1 MHHLLEQQTKR
12 FLRKDAPL
20 PQGWDMFLAAVDDA
34 YSTTDV
40 DRQRF
45 EHSLGMISKELA
57 GLRADLAERQLAEA
71 QLEHL
76 LSLLGAILESTT
88 DGMLALNRDGMIVR
102 FNQRFVEMWNIPDE
116 IMAFWEHQKVVEHV
130 LNQLKDPGSLREK
143 IAYLQLHPEMESNDI
158 LECMDGRIIER
169 YSLPQPIGVD
179 SLGRILSFRD
189 ITARKRAEEALHREK
204 EEQKALIRK
213 LETAH
218 NKLLQSEKMAS
229 IGQLAAGVAHEINNP
244 IGYVNSNLGS
254 LGQYVE
260 KLIGVMEACERAES
274 SPYVP
279 SLLEEIRSLKQETD
293 WGYLKQDVR
302 DLLRESAEGIVRVKQ
317 IVQDLK
323 DFSHVDQAEWLFVD
337 LHKGI
342 DSTLNIVRSEIKY
355 NAEVVKE
362 YGIIPPVECMAS
374 QLNQVF
380 MNMLINASHA
390 IGEGSYGKIT
400 IRSGTKNDMAWVEFS
415 DTGKGIAPENMKR
428 IFDPFFT
435 TKPVG
440 KGTGLGLSLSFGI
453 IEKHRGHIEVESEAG
468 KGATF
473 RVWLPVKQSSEGA
486 SNAAVGRVSGFIA

>member
-12 FLRKDAPL
+12 FLHKDAPL

-34 YSTTDV
+34 YSTADA
-40 DRQRF
+40 DRQGL
-45 EHSLGMISKELA
+45 EHSLELMSKELA

-88 DGMLALNRDGMIVR
+88 DGMLALDRNGRIVR

-179 SLGRILSFRD
+179 SVGRILSFRD
-189 ITARKRAEEALHREK
+189 ITERKRAEEALRREQ
-204 EEQKALIRK
+204 EEQKALIQK

-218 NKLLQSEKMAS
+218 NQLLQSEKMAS

-254 LGQYVE
+254 LAQYVE

-274 SPYVP
+274 GLSAP
-279 SLLEEIRSLKQETD
+279 SFQEEIRLLRQETD
-293 WGYLKQDVR
+293 WEYLKQDAR
-302 DLLRESAEGIVRVKQ
+302 DLLRESAEGIARVKQ

-323 DFSHVDQAEWLFVD
+323 DFSHVDQAEWQFAD

-342 DSTLNIVRSEIKY
+342 DSTLNIVRNEIRY
-355 NAEVVKE
+355 NAEVVRE
-362 YGIIPPVECMAS
+362 YGAIPPVECVAS
-374 QLNQVF
+374 QVNQVF

-390 IGEGSYGKIT
+390 IGDSGRGKIT
-400 IRSGTKNDMAWVEFS
+400 IRTGAENNMAWVEFS
-415 DTGKGIAPENMKR
+415 DTGKGIAPENLKR

-453 IEKHRGHIEVESEAG
+453 VEKHRGRIEVKSEAG
-468 KGATF
+468 SGATF
-473 RVWLPVKQSSEGA
+473 RVWLPVKQGSEGA
-486 SNAAVGRVSGFIA
+486 SNAVFS

>member
-12 FLRKDAPL
+12 FLRKDVPL
-20 PQGWDMFLAAVDDA
+20 PPGCDMFLAAVGDA
-34 YSTTDV
+34 YSTADA
-40 DRQRF
+40 DRQRL
-45 EHSLGMISKELA
+45 EHSLESMSKELA
-57 GLRADLAERQLAEA
+57 GLRADLAERQFAEA

-76 LSLLGAILESTT
+76 LSLLGAILESTA
-88 DGMLALNRDGMIVR
+88 DGMLALNRGGRIVR
-102 FNQRFVEMWNIPDE
+102 FNQRFVEMWGIPDE
-116 IMAFWEHQKVVEHV
+116 IMAFWEHQKVVDHV
-130 LNQLKDPGSLREK
+130 LGQLKNPDSLREK
-143 IAYLQLHPEMESNDI
+143 IAHLQLHPETESHDV

-169 YSLPQPIGVD
+169 YSFPQPIGVD
-179 SLGRILSFRD
+179 SVGRILSFRD
-189 ITARKRAEEALHREK
+189 ITARKRAEEALHREQ

-218 NKLLQSEKMAS
+218 NQLLQSEKMAS

-274 SPYVP
+274 DLSTP
-279 SLLEEIRSLKQETD
+279 SLLEEIRSLKQKTD
-293 WGYLKQDVR
+293 WVYLKQDVR
-302 DLLRESAEGIVRVKQ
+302 DLLRESAEGITRVKQ

-323 DFSHVDQAEWLFVD
+323 DFSHVDQAEWQFAD

-342 DSTLNIVRSEIKY
+342 DSTLNIVRNEIRY
-355 NAEVVKE
+355 NAEVVRE
-362 YGIIPPVECMAS
+362 YGAIPPVECVAS
-374 QLNQVF
+374 QVNQVF

-390 IGEGSYGKIT
+390 IGESGRGKIT
-400 IRSGTKNDMAWVEFS
+400 IRTGAENDMAWVEFA
-415 DTGKGIAPENMKR
+415 DTGKGIAPENLKR

-453 IEKHRGHIEVESEAG
+453 IEKHNGRIEVKSEVG
-468 KGATF
+468 KGTAF
-473 RVWLPVKQSSEGA
+473 RVWLPVKQGSAGA
-486 SNAAVGRVSGFIA
+486 SNAASS